1 MDQFHPCTLRQL
13 PECDQHAAAMC
24 AISLN
29 PVNRPAP
36 HVERARIGVLT
47 TKYWRSTAPCRP
59 TWRCFGSKKGKAV
72 WDYLRIRGTSLGHQH
87 PYYLVSGPQ
96 RGAGQD
102 VAPGF
107 GTRKWEETPE
117 SAREHGRKVLKQSS
131 SPRGFAAD
139 DPLWREQKKRK
150 KK

>member
-1 MDQFHPCTLRQL
+1 MGEAIYSPMSSNVAMFWFD
-13 PECDQHAAAMC
+13 AASTELFVQYKDG
-24 AISLN
+24 SLYKYTG
-29 PVNRPAP
+29 VTT
-36 HVERARIGVLT
+36 EIAR
-47 TKYWRSTAPCRP
+47 KFYRKDS
-59 TWRCFGSKKGKAV
+59 KGKSV

-117 SAREHGRKVLKQSS
+117 SAKAHGRKVLEQSS
-131 SPRGFAAD
+131 SPKGFAAD